1 MAPQTQTL
9 EGMLTTLGQA
19 HRDGAFAAVSKAYPW
34 QAAEPRAAKLS
45 ANRFRWVRV
54 AMPLA
59 AAAAV
64 AVVFV
69 GPSLFGT
76 RAFDDMAKDGI
87 AAVQSESPKTI
98 VDAEAVTTARLKVEC
113 DFNGDG
119 VVDGMDIQAFID
131 RIPDANGDP
140 LLQAERL
147 QRCLLGS

>member
-1 MAPQTQTL
+1 MASKTRTL
-9 EGMLTTLGQA
+9 EGMLNTLGQA
-19 HRDGAFAAVSKAYPW
+19 HRDGALAASPKGLPW
-34 QAAEPRAAKLS
+34 VAVKQQAKPAATDH
-45 ANRFRWVRV
+45 FRWVRV
-54 AMPLA
+54 ALPLA

-76 RAFDDMAKDGI
+76 RAVLDMAQDGI
-87 AAVQSESPKTI
+87 AVVQPGQPET
-98 VDAEAVTTARLKVEC
+98 VADAGAVTTASTKVEC

-131 RIPDANGDP
+131 RLQDTAGDP

>member
-1 MAPQTQTL
+1 MALQAQTL
-9 EGMLTTLGQA
+9 EGLLTTLGQA
-19 HRDGAFAAVSKAYPW
+19 HREGAFSVAARVYPW
-34 QAAEPRAAKLS
+34 QSAEARTATFAS
-45 ANRFRWVRV
+45 NRFRWVRV
-54 AMPLA
+54 ALPLA

-76 RAFDDMAKDGI
+76 RAFDEMAKDGL
-87 AAVQSESPKTI
+87 AAVHSDAPKTI
-98 VDAEAVTTARLKVEC
+98 ADAEAVTTANLKVEC

-119 VVDGMDIQAFID
+119 VVDAMDIQALID
-131 RIPDANGDP
+131 RIPDTNGDP